1 MSLFKNLL
9 RPRKKAVE
17 ADPIRSWRDQ
27 LERRK
32 GETEKGDEAFL
43 IGTADG
49 LFYVSD
55 VDGDGERIAFTSAE
69 AEALRFRSA
78 DCALQFCEDHRLNS
92 AYVVWVWKADGD
104 GPARAGWAA
113 EGRR

>member
-17 ADPIRSWRDQ
+17 AYPIRSWRDQ

-32 GETEKGDEAFL
+32 GETEKGAGTFL

-49 LFYVSD
+49 LFYVSE
-55 VDGDGERIAFTSAE
+55 VDGDGERIAFTSTS
-69 AEALRFRSA
+69 AEALHFRSA
-78 DCALQFCEDHRLNS
+78 DCALQFCEDHRLRS
-92 AYVVWVWKADGD
+92 AYVVWKDGAD
-104 GPARAGWAA
+104 ALA
-113 EGRR
+113 